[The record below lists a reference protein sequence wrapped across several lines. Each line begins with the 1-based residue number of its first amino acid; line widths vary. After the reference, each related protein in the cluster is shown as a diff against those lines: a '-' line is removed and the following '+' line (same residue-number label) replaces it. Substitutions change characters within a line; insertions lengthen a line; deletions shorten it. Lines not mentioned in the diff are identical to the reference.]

1 MWSTVFVVASVAATA
16 VVVAWFLVTAKRL
29 EASHSDER
37 PDTPAERFYG
47 PHPFAPAEPDAES
60 QRAEDTGKRVGPAT
74 AAPATERAEAAGSAA
89 ATMCRQRHA

>member
-1 MWSTVFVVASVAATA
+1 MWSTVFVVASVAVTA

-47 PHPFAPAEPDAES
+47 PHPFAPAGPDAES
-60 QRAEDTGKRVGPAT
+60 QRPEDTGNAWDPPPPPPT
-74 AAPATERAEAAGSAA
+74 TEWAEAAGSPA
-89 ATMCRQRHA
+89 ATMSRPRHA

>member
-1 MWSTVFVVASVAATA
+1 MWSTVFVVAGVAATA

-47 PHPFAPAEPDAES
+47 PHPFAPAGPDAES
-60 QRAEDTGKRVGPAT
+60 QCPEDTGNAWEPPPPPPTRSG
-74 AAPATERAEAAGSAA
+74 R
-89 ATMCRQRHA
+89 RQRARRPRR